1 MIKAIELKK
10 GDTIK
15 SNQLGVETSGIVMES
30 PKQGRGIKKNKEN
43 PAPRFA
49 ERGWLLSYRFDSS
62 STKPSIVSY
71 IKVST
76 SFKVNVFFKFM
87 K

>member
-1 MIKAIELKK
+1 MDIHINTDEKIQIDYLTLQKMAFLFNALED
-10 GDTIK
+10 GW
-15 SNQLGVETSGIVMES
+15 Q
-30 PKQGRGIKKNKEN
+30 IKKNKEN